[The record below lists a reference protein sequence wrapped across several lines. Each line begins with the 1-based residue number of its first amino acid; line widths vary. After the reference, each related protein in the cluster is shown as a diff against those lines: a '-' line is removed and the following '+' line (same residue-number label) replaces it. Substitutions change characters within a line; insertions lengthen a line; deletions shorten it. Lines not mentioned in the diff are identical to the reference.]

1 MNVCFLGMSHLGV
14 VSSVVSASKGVQT
27 FCFDKDKR
35 MIREFEKGNFYI
47 EEPNLIKLFKK
58 YRQNI
63 QFVSDLKMIDHKI
76 DLFIISKDIK
86 TSRDGTSE
94 LKEIITL
101 LDEVEQHINEDT
113 ALVILSQVPPGFTR
127 SYQNKFK
134 NLYYQVETLIFGQAI
149 LRSSNPER
157 LIIGVNNDES
167 IIEHSTYLKFLKL
180 YNCPILIMNY
190 ESAELTK
197 LCINIYLI
205 SSITFANV
213 MDEISSSIC
222 ANWND
227 ISKALRMDKRIGMYS
242 YIKPGLG
249 LSGGNLE
256 RDLKNITQI
265 KKNNKIINKYLSSFE
280 EVNLRKKNFP
290 IKRYKEFI
298 RKHGKLKKISILG
311 VVYKENTNSIKNSP
325 SLNLIKYLKRE
336 NNFFVYDNYIK
347 KIEEFPNVKIMK
359 SLKKVLKDTEAVF
372 IMSPLKDFNDL
383 QEKYMMELLNSK
395 LIIDPF
401 RLLKQKHLSNSI
413 SYFYN

>member
-14 VSSVVSASKGVQT
+14 DLYFCSKGVKT

-58 YRQNI
+58 YRKNI
-63 QFVSDLKMIDHKI
+63 QFISDLKMIDHKI

-86 TSRDGTSE
+86 TSRDGTSA
-94 LKEIITL
+94 LKEITTL
-101 LDEVEQHINEDT
+101 LDEVEKHVNKDT

-149 LRSSNPER
+149 FRSSNPER

-242 YIKPGLG
+242 YKTWIR
-249 LSGGNLE
+249 LSELE
-256 RDLKNITQI
+256 RDLK
-265 KKNNKIINKYLSSFE
+265 Y
-280 EVNLRKKNFP
+280 
-290 IKRYKEFI
+290 
-298 RKHGKLKKISILG
+298 
-311 VVYKENTNSIKNSP
+311 NSNCKT
-325 SLNLIKYLKRE
+325 
-336 NNFFVYDNYIK
+336 
-347 KIEEFPNVKIMK
+347 M
-359 SLKKVLKDTEAVF
+359 
-372 IMSPLKDFNDL
+372 
-383 QEKYMMELLNSK
+383 
-395 LIIDPF
+395 
-401 RLLKQKHLSNSI
+401 RL
-413 SYFYN
+413 